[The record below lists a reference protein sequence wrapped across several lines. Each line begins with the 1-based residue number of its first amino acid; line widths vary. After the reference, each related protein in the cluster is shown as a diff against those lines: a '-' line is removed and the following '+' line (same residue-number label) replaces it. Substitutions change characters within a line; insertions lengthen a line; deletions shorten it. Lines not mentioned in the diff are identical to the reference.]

1 MRKRAITDVTK
12 FIFISDLP
20 EKADVILIPG
30 TSKSA
35 ITERAAELYRD
46 GYATY
51 VLPSGMYSSSLGR
64 FASENIDNPRYMGE
78 YKTDFDYC
86 RHILMEN
93 GVSESAILREDK
105 ATNSME
111 NAMFSA
117 QVLRELGI
125 TVKRA
130 ILCCQAFHARR
141 AFLSYSCHFPGVEL
155 LVVPTDTQ
163 EISASD
169 WYKTEKGFR
178 QVMGEVAKCGKYFM
192 DKQKELAG
200 GKI

>member
-12 FIFISDLP
+12 FIFINDLP

-35 ITERAAELYRD
+35 VTERAAELYRD
-46 GYATY
+46 GYAPC

-93 GVSESAILREDK
+93 GVPESAILREDK
-105 ATNSME
+105 AMNSME

-117 QVLRELGI
+117 QMLREQGI

-141 AFLSYSCHFPGVEL
+141 AFLSYSCYFPNVEL
-155 LVVPTDTQ
+155 IVVPTDTQ
-163 EISASD
+163 GISASD

-178 QVMGEVAKCGKYFM
+178 KVMGEVAKCGKYFM
-192 DKQKELAG
+192 DKQKELTG
-200 GKI
+200 GEI